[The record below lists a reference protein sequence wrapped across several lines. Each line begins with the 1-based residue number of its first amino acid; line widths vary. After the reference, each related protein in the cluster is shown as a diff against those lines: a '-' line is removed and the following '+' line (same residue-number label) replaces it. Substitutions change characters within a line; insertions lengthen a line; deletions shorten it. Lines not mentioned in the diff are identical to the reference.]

1 MLDVA
6 LISHISNFEDFSRKE
21 LEDFIA
27 QSKAL
32 RVAKNATFFLEGEPA
47 HSFFLLLDGH
57 IRVVRTTKAGEQ
69 IIVRFISS
77 NELFGIAKSIGVEH
91 YPANAIAAVDCV
103 ALSWSTRIWEETIQR
118 FPSFARG
125 ASQTVGKRLLD
136 IQDRAIE
143 LATEQ
148 VEQRVALA
156 LLKLVTQTGK
166 QVEEGILID
175 IPLSRQDVSEMTGTT
190 LHTVSR
196 LLSAWE
202 QNGLVKSS
210 RKKIT
215 VTDTQKLTAMSQ
227 KVP

>member
-6 LISHISNFEDFSRKE
+6 LISHISGFSDFSRQE
-21 LEDFIA
+21 LEDFLA

-32 RVAKNATFFLEGEPA
+32 RMAQNSVFFSEGEHA

-57 IRVVRTTKAGEQ
+57 IRVVRTTPSGEQ
-69 IIVRFISS
+69 IIIRYISS
-77 NELFGIAKSIGVEH
+77 NELFGIAKSIGQEK

-103 ALSWSTRIWEETIQR
+103 ALAWPMHIWDDTVKR
-118 FPSFARG
+118 FPSFAKSIG
-125 ASQTVGKRLLD
+125 QAVGNRLLD
-136 IQDRAIE
+136 TQDRIIE

-156 LLKLVTQTGK
+156 LLKLMTQTGK
-166 QVEEGILID
+166 NVTEGILID
-175 IPLSRQDVSEMTGTT
+175 MPLSRQDVSEMTGTT

-202 QNGLVKSS
+202 QTGLVKSS
-210 RKKIT
+210 RRKVV
-215 VTDTQKLTAMSQ
+215 VTNVEKLTKLCHKM
-227 KVP
+227 